1 MSAAQLLKQLIAFPS
16 VSSESNDDVSL
27 YVAGELAQRGF
38 EVERLTYTDKNGV
51 LKVCV
56 SGRRGPTGQGMAWFG
71 HTDVV
76 PVDSWSFAGGGP
88 WDATEQNHRIY
99 GRGACDMKGSL
110 ACILDAVG
118 RVQSTSRPVFVICTA
133 DEEIGYQ
140 GAAKVAAE
148 SEVFQEIV
156 SSDSYGIIGE
166 PTQLEVVYGHKGG
179 RVGQVVSRGVAA
191 HSSTREGIN
200 ANMAMIPFLAD
211 LRALYLEVE
220 AAEEW
225 QDARFD
231 PPVISMNIGVNDH
244 TPAINITPPQSVC
257 TFYFRPMPGQD
268 ADGLVDRIR
277 RLAEH
282 HGLEFELQISGEPL
296 FTDPQSDFIR
306 ELAEVTST
314 VPRTVSYG
322 TDGSLFGDVK
332 NLAVLG
338 PGDIRQAH
346 TDDEWIEM
354 DQLVRGTALYEQLIH
369 HWCVDN

>member
-1 MSAAQLLKQLIAFPS
+1 MSAATLLKQLIAFPS
-16 VSSESNDDVSL
+16 VSSVSNDDVSS
-27 YVAGELAQRGF
+27 YVAGELEHRGF
-38 EVERLTYTDKNGV
+38 EVERLTYTDGNGV

-56 SGRRGPTGQGMAWFG
+56 SGRRGPAGQGMAWFG

-76 PVDSWSFAGGGP
+76 PVDSWSFAGGSP
-88 WDATEQNHRIY
+88 WEATEQNHRIY

-110 ACILDAVG
+110 ACILDAVD
-118 RVQSTSRPVFVICTA
+118 RVPLTSRPIFVVCTA

-156 SSDSYGIIGE
+156 SSNSYGIIGE

-179 RVGQVVSRGVAA
+179 RVGRVVSRGIAA

-200 ANMAMIPFLAD
+200 ANMAMIPFLSD
-211 LRALYLEVE
+211 LRVLCLEIE

-225 QDARFD
+225 HDTRFD
-231 PPVISMNIGVNDH
+231 PPVLSMNIGVNDH

-277 RLAEH
+277 QLAER

-296 FTDPQSDFIR
+296 FTDPESAFIR
-306 ELAEVTST
+306 DLAEVTDT

-338 PGDIRQAH
+338 PGDIKQAH
-346 TDDEWIEM
+346 TDDEWIDL
-354 DQLVRGTALYEQLIH
+354 DQLVQGTALYERLIH
-369 HWCVDN
+369 HWCVNT